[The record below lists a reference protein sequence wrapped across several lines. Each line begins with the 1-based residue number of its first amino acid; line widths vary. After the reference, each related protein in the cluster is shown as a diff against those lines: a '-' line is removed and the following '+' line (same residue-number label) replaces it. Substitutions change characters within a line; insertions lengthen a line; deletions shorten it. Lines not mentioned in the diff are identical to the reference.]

1 MRKGRIKK
9 EREGIQWSAHD
20 LISISGG
27 YLDLAKSDPGPFPDP
42 NPKEKY
48 GYG

>member
-1 MRKGRIKK
+1 M
-9 EREGIQWSAHD
+9 H
-20 LISISGG
+20 LISYIN
-27 YLDLAKSDPGPFPDP
+27 YLYVRLDLAKSDLSPFPDP

>member
-1 MRKGRIKK
+1 MIIK
-9 EREGIQWSAHD
+9 
-20 LISISGG
+20 LITYIAT
-27 YLDLAKSDPGPFPDP
+27 YILDLAKSDPDPFPDP

>member
-1 MRKGRIKK
+1 MTKNTYKHPKR
-9 EREGIQWSAHD
+9 
-20 LISISGG
+20 
-27 YLDLAKSDPGPFPDP
+27 LDLAKSDPDPFPDP

>member
-1 MRKGRIKK
+1 MKIMF
-9 EREGIQWSAHD
+9 GISLLQAH
-20 LISISGG
+20 I
-27 YLDLAKSDPGPFPDP
+27 DLAKSDPDPFPDP